1 MASQSQANCLSG
13 QHVILEPL
21 TLEHV
26 PALKLAVADGDLWGL
41 WYTSVP
47 HPDEMKTYVQTALD
61 TEKRGESLAFVVRD
75 KVSGE
80 VVGCTRICAWEQAHR
95 RLEIGYTWYA
105 KRAQRTGINTETK
118 LLLLTY
124 AFETL
129 DVMAVEF
136 RTHWHNQAS
145 RQAISRLGAK
155 QDGVLRNHKLLKDG
169 TVRDT
174 VVYSIIDAEWPAVKQ
189 SLQFRLAKYGSQE
202 YGARG

>member
-1 MASQSQANCLSG
+1 MMTSHLNCLSG
-13 QHVILEPL
+13 DHLVLEPL
-21 TLEHV
+21 SLDHV
-26 PALKLAVADGDLWGL
+26 PALSLAVADGELWTL

-47 HPDEMKTYVQTALD
+47 QPSEMKAYVQKALAN
-61 TEKRGESLAFVVRD
+61 EALGESLAFAVRNRL
-75 KVSGE
+75 SGQI
-80 VVGCTRICAWEQAHR
+80 VGTTRICHWDQANR

-105 KRAQRTGINTETK
+105 KSAQRTAINTEAK

-145 RQAISRLGAK
+145 RQAIARLGAK

-174 VVYSIIDAEWPAVKQ
+174 VVYSIIDAEWPTVKH
-189 SLQFRLAKYGSQE
+189 SLKYRLAQNVS
-202 YGARG
+202 